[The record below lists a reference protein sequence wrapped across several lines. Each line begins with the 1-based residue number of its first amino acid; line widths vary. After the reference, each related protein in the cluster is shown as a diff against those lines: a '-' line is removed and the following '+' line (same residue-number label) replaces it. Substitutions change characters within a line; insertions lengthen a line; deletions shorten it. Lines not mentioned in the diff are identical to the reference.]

1 MKNFSLNK
9 GRPSCLCIFI
19 FILLL
24 SFPVRAAE
32 LTFESYTQQSKQQ
45 ITGTVTDAAG
55 SLPSV
60 TVIVKG
66 TNTSTVT
73 DEKGNFSITAN
84 STDILV
90 FSFLGYT
97 TQEITVRNQ
106 TSIKVI
112 LSEDSTQ
119 LKEVTINA
127 GYYSVKDKERT
138 GSIGRITS
146 KDIDKQPVNDVL
158 AAMQGKLNGVD
169 IVSTTGLPGGGYQ
182 VRIRGQ
188 SSISA
193 GNEPLYVVDGV
204 PFDSG
209 SLGSR
214 DVSGGILPGG
224 TINPLN
230 TIDPSLIASVEV
242 LKDADATAI
251 YGSRGSNGVILI
263 TTKRGRAGKT
273 KFSVEAFTTLISTT
287 RILKLLNTNQ
297 YLEMRREAFAND
309 GITEI
314 PAWEYDVNGTWDQNR
329 YTDWQKELVGNTAYN
344 NTVRLSVTGGSEST
358 RFILGG
364 TFMKETT
371 VFPGDFNYKK
381 TTAYANITHHSPD
394 ENLSIQFSANYGQ
407 DQNFLPSS
415 DLSRI
420 ARILPPNAPELYDEN
435 GQLNWEGSTWTNPL
449 AALNSNYHNQTNN
462 LMANT
467 VISYV
472 VMQGLELKTNLGY
485 NRSEL
490 TEIQVSPNT
499 IYDPAFGLT
508 PASSNATRN
517 QNIRNSW
524 IVEPQLDYK
533 HDFSW
538 GSLNLTLGSTFQ
550 EKESDQLTLSA
561 NGFANNYLI
570 TNFSAATTV
579 RFINEQTTQ
588 YRYQAGYARV
598 NFNLRSKYIV
608 NFTGRRDGSSRFG
621 PDNRFANFGAI
632 GAAWLFSKEKFS
644 NALTWL
650 HFGKL
655 RASYGITG
663 NDQIGDYQY
672 LNTYSITDGGYN
684 GNIGLTP
691 SRLFNPGFAW
701 EKNKKVEVALEA
713 EFWKGAVNLEAAYYN
728 NRSDNQLLGIPLPG
742 TTGFSSINANLNATV
757 ENSGWE
763 IRIGTNNIQ
772 NDRFKWNTSL
782 QFTVPKN
789 RLVAFEGL
797 ESSSYANQLV
807 IGQPLSI
814 YKLYQVKGVNTETGL
829 FNFTDYNGDNAITV
843 ADRQFVANLTPKFYG
858 SLSNTLQYKN
868 WSLDATFQFMKKKGL
883 NEFYTTEPPG
893 TMLNQPQTALDRWQN
908 PGDNASMQIYTT
920 GWNFD
925 AYTGYSQF
933 TQSSGVI
940 SDASFIRLKTLA
952 LSYKLP
958 LKEKGI
964 AGCTLFAQGQNL
976 LTFTKFKGGDPE
988 QAPGFLA
995 PVRRISF
1002 GVRMEL

>member
-1 MKNFSLNK
+1 MNYLLICK
-9 GRPSCLCIFI
+9 GRRVLWYAHILVLC
-19 FILLL
+19 
-24 SFPVRAAE
+24 
-32 LTFESYTQQSKQQ
+32 LTFTSAFANSSPPFTLTIQQQKIS
-45 ITGTVTDAAG
+45 GTITDAHGA
-55 SLPSV
+55 LPGV
-60 TVIVKG
+60 TILVKG
-66 TNTSTVT
+66 TTTAAISGADGTYSIAAEPT
-73 DEKGNFSITAN
+73 DT
-84 STDILV
+84 LV
-90 FSFLGYT
+90 FNSIGYELQELTLGS
-97 TQEITVRNQ
+97 QTVLNIIMKEDV
-106 TSIKVI
+106 TS
-112 LSEDSTQ
+112 LE
-119 LKEVTINA
+119 EVVINA
-127 GYYSVKDKERT
+127 GYYTVKEKEST
-138 GSIGRITS
+138 GSIARITS
-146 KDIDKQPVNDVL
+146 KDIDKQPVNDIL
-158 AAMQGKLNGVD
+158 AAMQGKLTGVD

-182 VRIRGQ
+182 VRVRGQ
-188 SSISA
+188 SSITA

-263 TTKRGRAGKT
+263 TTKRGNAGRT
-273 KFSVEAFTTLISTT
+273 KFSVEAFTTVISTT
-287 RILKLLNTNQ
+287 RMLKLLNTEQ
-297 YLEMRREAFAND
+297 YLDMRREALAND

-329 YTDWQKELVGNTAYN
+329 YTNWQKELVGNAAYN
-344 NTVRLSVTGGSEST
+344 HTVRLSATGGSEST

-364 TFMKETT
+364 SFMKETT

-381 TTAYANITHHSPD
+381 TTAFANITHHSED
-394 ENLSIQFSANYGQ
+394 ERLRIQFSANYGQ
-407 DQNFLPSS
+407 DKNFLPST
-415 DLSRI
+415 DLSRV

-449 AALNSNYHNQTNN
+449 AALNSNYNNQTNN

-467 VISYV
+467 VISYRV
-472 VMQGLELKTNLGY
+472 LDGLELKVNLGY

-508 PASSNATRN
+508 SASSTATRN
-517 QNIRNSW
+517 QNVRNSW

-538 GSLNLTLGSTFQ
+538 GSINLTLGSTFQ
-550 EKESDQLTLSA
+550 DKESDQLTLSA
-561 NGFANNYLI
+561 NGFADNYLI
-570 TNFSAATTV
+570 TNFSAANTV
-579 RFINEQTTQ
+579 RFINELTTQ

-598 NFNLRSKYIV
+598 NFNLHSKYIL

-621 PDNRFANFGAI
+621 TDNRFANFGAI
-632 GAAWLFSKEKFS
+632 GGAWLFSKEKF
-644 NALTWL
+644 ADTLTWL
-650 HFGKL
+650 DFGKL

-684 GNIGLTP
+684 GAIGLTP
-691 SRLFNPGFAW
+691 SRLFNSGFAW

-713 EFWKGAVNLEAAYYN
+713 EFLKGAVNVEAAYYN

-742 TTGFSSINANLNATV
+742 TTGFSSINTNLNATV

-763 IRIGTNNIQ
+763 IRVGTNNIK
-772 NDRFKWNTSL
+772 NETFKWNTSL
-782 QFTVPKN
+782 QFTLPKN
-789 RLVAFEGL
+789 KLVAFEGL
-797 ESSSYANQLV
+797 ENSSYVNQLV

-814 YKLYQVKGVNTETGL
+814 YKLYKNEGVNPETGL

-843 ADRQFVANLTPKFYG
+843 ADRQFVAYLTPEFYG

-868 WSLDATFQFMKKKGL
+868 WSLDITFQFMKKKGL

-893 TMLNQPQTALDRWQN
+893 TMLNQPQSALNQWQN
-908 PGDNASMQIYTT
+908 PGDNASMQAYTT

-925 AYTGYSQF
+925 AYNAYSQF

-952 LSYKLP
+952 LSYRFMTDR
-958 LKEKGI
+958 KGI
-964 AGCTLFAQGQNL
+964 SGCTLFAQGQNL